1 MRLLPLTIED
11 QAGRATPFDRSQPLR
26 VRAEAIGSEPT
37 PWGWAI
43 YRGANRVLIV
53 RSRPDYQDEAGAL
66 DAGLKAAGVIG
77 NRLRTEVIV
86 EPKRAREEPV

>member
-1 MRLLPLTIED
+1 LTIED
-11 QAGRATPFDRSQPLR
+11 QVGRGTPFDRSQPLR

-43 YRGANRVLIV
+43 YRGVNRVLIV
-53 RSRPDYQDEAGAL
+53 RSCPEYRDPAAAL

-86 EPKRAREEPV
+86 EPELAREGPV